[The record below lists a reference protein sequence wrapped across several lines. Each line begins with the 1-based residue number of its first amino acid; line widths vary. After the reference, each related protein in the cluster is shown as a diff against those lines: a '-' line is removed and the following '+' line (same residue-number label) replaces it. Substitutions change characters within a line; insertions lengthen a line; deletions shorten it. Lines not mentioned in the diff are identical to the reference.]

1 MNNLFDIAN
10 ALQTEPEKVVVGDFI
25 QWQRADL
32 SAVYSPTLYDLTYVA
47 RITGGG
53 STEVQVVCTSVNG
66 IFTATV
72 LSTTSVDF
80 VAGFYHWQA
89 EIKRKSDNER
99 IVVDRGYFEAVADL
113 DVNGADPR
121 SHAEIMVDKIESL
134 LEGKADADVANYSVA
149 GRSLTKMSFAELVE
163 ARDYYKAEYNK
174 QLRDER
180 IRRGK
185 ATGATVK
192 VRFTN

>member
-10 ALQTEPEKVVVGDFI
+10 ALQAEPERVVVGDFI

-53 STEVQVVCTSVNG
+53 NTEVQVTCTSVSG

-72 LSTTSVDF
+72 TSTTSSGF
-80 VAGFYHWQA
+80 EAGFYHWQA

-99 IVVDRGYFEAVADL
+99 IVVDRGYFEAIADL

-121 SHAEIMVDKIESL
+121 SHAEIMIDKIESL
-134 LEGKADADVANYSVA
+134 LQGKADADVANYSVA

-174 QLRDER
+174 ELREER

>member
-1 MNNLFDIAN
+1 LNNLFDIAN
-10 ALQTEPEKVVVGDFI
+10 ALQSEPEKVVVGDYI

-53 STEVQVVCTSVNG
+53 NTEVQVVCTSVNG

-72 LSTTSVDF
+72 TSTTSSAF

-89 EIKRKSDNER
+89 EIKRKSDDER
-99 IVVDRGYFEAVADL
+99 IVVDRGYFQAIADL

-174 QLRDER
+174 ELKEER

-185 ATGATVK
+185 PTGATVK